1 MPGERVHGLLTAL
14 DRAWDVGA
22 PMASYGV
29 RQRWGAALGSMR
41 EQGWPLLD
49 GPSRWRIGEVTVAWS
64 AVAPRQESP
73 PGQRV

>member
-1 MPGERVHGLLTAL
+1 
-14 DRAWDVGA
+14 
-22 PMASYGV
+22 MASYGV